1 MTEEEI
7 RTNRLVLEELG
18 LFQENESEYSED
30 YLEMPYNRN
39 KTGII
44 VNQIAKKIANDA
56 FNSKQGSKSN
66 FHFSEHTGGAWNN
79 IKDFINRPGVRE
91 VALIGSV
98 LLLKIG
104 LFYASK
110 FAIKEGLEE
119 ILEL

>member
-7 RTNRLVLEELG
+7 GANGMVSERLG
-18 LFQENESEYSED
+18 IFNDSECDDLED
-30 YLEMPYNRN
+30 YIEMPYNRN

-56 FNSKQGSKSN
+56 FNFKQESKSN
-66 FHFSEHTGGAWNN
+66 PHFSEHADGVWDN

-98 LLLKIG
+98 LLLKMG
-104 LFYASK
+104 LFYAYK
-110 FAIKEGLEE
+110 FAAKEGLEE